1 MFKRILTAA
10 AVAAVMCGSAA
21 AVAADFKIGLVSPAR
36 ILAESAPPA
45 VAAQEKL
52 KSYFKKREDELNRD
66 IRDFRTRAQKFEKD
80 SPVMTESER
89 LKQRQ
94 SLAESERDIARRQRA
109 LVEERNQR
117 ANEESQIILQRAN
130 RIIQD
135 IAKKQKFDLIIQ
147 DAIWVSPK
155 VDITEQV
162 IKELNKPAK

>member
-1 MFKRILTAA
+1 
-10 AVAAVMCGSAA
+10 
-21 AVAADFKIGLVSPAR
+21 
-36 ILAESAPPA
+36 
-45 VAAQEKL
+45 
-52 KSYFKKREDELNRD
+52 
-66 IRDFRTRAQKFEKD
+66 
-80 SPVMTESER
+80 MTDSER

-94 SLAESERDIARRQRA
+94 SLAETERDIARRQRA

-135 IAKKQKFDLIIQ
+135 IAKKQKYDLIIQ

>member
-1 MFKRILTAA
+1 MFKKILTAA
-10 AVAAVMCGSAA
+10 AVAAVMCGSAS

-36 ILAESAPPA
+36 ILAESAPA

-52 KSYFKKREDELNRD
+52 KTYFKKREDELNRD

-80 SPVMTESER
+80 SPVMTDSER

-94 SLAESERDIARRQRA
+94 SLAETERDIARRQRA

-155 VDITEQV
+155 VAITEQV

>member
-1 MFKRILTAA
+1 MFKKILTAA
-10 AVAAVMCGSAA
+10 AVAAVMCGSAS

-36 ILAESAPPA
+36 ILAESAPA

-52 KSYFKKREDELNRD
+52 KTYFKKREDELNRD

-80 SPVMTESER
+80 APVMTDSER

-94 SLAESERDIARRQRA
+94 SLAETERDIARRQRA
-109 LVEERNQR
+109 LV
-117 ANEESQIILQRAN
+117 
-130 RIIQD
+130 D
-135 IAKKQKFDLIIQ
+135 IAKKQEYDLIIQ

>member
-1 MFKRILTAA
+1 MLKKILAAFAA
-10 AVAAVMCGSAA
+10 AVVMCGSAA
-21 AVAADFKIGLVSPAR
+21 AADFKIGLVSPAK
-36 ILAESAPPA
+36 ILAESAPA

-52 KSYFKKREDELNRD
+52 KTYFKKREDELNRD
-66 IRDFRTRAQKFEKD
+66 IRDFRTRAQKFEND

-94 SLAESERDIARRQRA
+94 TLAETERDISRRQRA
-109 LVEERNQR
+109 LIEERNQR

-135 IAKKQKFDLIIQ
+135 IAKKQKYDLIIQ

-155 VDITEQV
+155 VDITQDV

>member
-1 MFKRILTAA
+1 MFKKLLTAA
-10 AVAAVMCGSAA
+10 AAAAVLCGSAT
-21 AVAADFKIGLVSPAR
+21 AADFKIGLVSPAR
-36 ILAESAPPA
+36 ILSESAPA

-52 KSYFKKREDELNRD
+52 KTYFKKREDELNRD

-80 SPVMTESER
+80 GPVMAESER

-135 IAKKQKFDLIIQ
+135 IAKKQKYDLIIQ

-155 VDITEQV
+155 VDITELV

>member
-1 MFKRILTAA
+1 MYKR
-10 AVAAVMCGSAA
+10 
-21 AVAADFKIGLVSPAR
+21 
-36 ILAESAPPA
+36 
-45 VAAQEKL
+45 Q
-52 KSYFKKREDELNRD
+52 
-66 IRDFRTRAQKFEKD
+66 
-80 SPVMTESER
+80 
-89 LKQRQ
+89 
-94 SLAESERDIARRQRA
+94 

-135 IAKKQKFDLIIQ
+135 IAKKQKYDLIIQ

>member
-1 MFKRILTAA
+1 MFKKILTAA
-10 AVAAVMCGSAA
+10 AVAAVMCGSAS

-36 ILAESAPPA
+36 ILAESAPA

-52 KSYFKKREDELNRD
+52 KTYFKKREDELNRD

-80 SPVMTESER
+80 APVMTDSER

-94 SLAESERDIARRQRA
+94 SLAETERDIARRQRA

-117 ANEESQIILQRAN
+117 AN

-135 IAKKQKFDLIIQ
+135 IAKKQKYDLIIQ

>member
-1 MFKRILTAA
+1 M
-10 AVAAVMCGSAA
+10 
-21 AVAADFKIGLVSPAR
+21 
-36 ILAESAPPA
+36 
-45 VAAQEKL
+45 
-52 KSYFKKREDELNRD
+52 
-66 IRDFRTRAQKFEKD
+66 
-80 SPVMTESER
+80 
-89 LKQRQ
+89 KQRQ
-94 SLAESERDIARRQRA
+94 SLAETERDIARLQRS

-135 IAKKQKFDLIIQ
+135 IAKKQKYDLIIQ

>member
-1 MFKRILTAA
+1 
-10 AVAAVMCGSAA
+10 
-21 AVAADFKIGLVSPAR
+21 
-36 ILAESAPPA
+36 
-45 VAAQEKL
+45 
-52 KSYFKKREDELNRD
+52 
-66 IRDFRTRAQKFEKD
+66 
-80 SPVMTESER
+80 MTDSER

-94 SLAESERDIARRQRA
+94 SLAETERDIARRQRA

-135 IAKKQKFDLIIQ
+135 IAKKQKYDLIIQ

-162 IKELNKPAK
+162 IKELNCQVISTCV

>member
-1 MFKRILTAA
+1 
-10 AVAAVMCGSAA
+10 
-21 AVAADFKIGLVSPAR
+21 
-36 ILAESAPPA
+36 
-45 VAAQEKL
+45 
-52 KSYFKKREDELNRD
+52 
-66 IRDFRTRAQKFEKD
+66 
-80 SPVMTESER
+80 MTDSER

-94 SLAESERDIARRQRA
+94 SLAETERDIARRQRA
-109 LVEERNQR
+109 LVEERN
-117 ANEESQIILQRAN
+117 QRAN

>member
-1 MFKRILTAA
+1 MFKKILTAA

-21 AVAADFKIGLVSPAR
+21 AVAADSFKIGLVSPAR
-36 ILAESAPPA
+36 ILAESAPA

-52 KSYFKKREDELNRD
+52 KTYFKKREEELNRD

-80 SPVMTESER
+80 SPVMAESER

-94 SLAESERDIARRQRA
+94 SLAETERDITRRQRA
-109 LVEERNQR
+109 LIEERNQR

-147 DAIWVSPK
+147 DAIWASPK
-155 VDITEQV
+155 VDITEMV